1 MFQVLIRIFIYGRG
15 VEIMREIIQQLNK
28 ATLASA
34 TGISHS
40 RLRKYANGIVKQL
53 TREECEKIRAYLL
66 ALAEAFK

>member
-1 MFQVLIRIFIYGRG
+1 
-15 VEIMREIIQQLNK
+15 MREIIQQLNK
-28 ATLASA
+28 ATLSSA

-53 TREECEKIRAYLL
+53 TREECEKIRTYLL